1 MTQSQFSMRIPVEL
15 SEKLRDLSKAT
26 GRSKSYLATQALQS
40 FIDQEAWQIEIIQ
53 KAIIE
58 ADEGKFA
65 TPAQVKALHDKC
77 GYNAN

>member
-1 MTQSQFSMRIPVEL
+1 MTQAQFSMRIPIEL
-15 SEKLRDLSKAT
+15 SEKLKNLSEAT
-26 GRSKSYLATQALQS
+26 GRSKSYLATQALQI
-40 FIDQEAWQIEIIQ
+40 FVEQEAWQIETIQ

-65 TPAQVKALHDKC
+65 SPTEVKDLHEKC